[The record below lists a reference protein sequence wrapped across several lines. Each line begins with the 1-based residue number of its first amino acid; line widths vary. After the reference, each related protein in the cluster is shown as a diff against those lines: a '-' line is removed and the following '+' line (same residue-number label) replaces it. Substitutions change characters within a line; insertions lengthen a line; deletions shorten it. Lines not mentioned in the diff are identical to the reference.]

1 MSISTEAQ
9 RALRDMD
16 RDQLVKLMES
26 HGYQVYDHESDDE
39 LRENIRI
46 DLESGEIPEDELFVA
61 SANLPD
67 CRDR

>member
-1 MSISTEAQ
+1 MNISTEAQ

-16 RDQLVKLMES
+16 RDHLVKLMES
-26 HGYQVYDHESDDE
+26 HGYQVYDHESEDE

-46 DLESGEIPEDELFVA
+46 DLESGEIPEDELFVSPA
-61 SANLPD
+61 QLPD